1 MDMPRA
7 DDLHVLAG
15 PRDSVPEAARRGPVM
30 LAAIACALGLWGI
43 LVLAGLLVLAALEA
57 GLGGGELAASAPAG
71 VARSLAIAAALAAV
85 LTLAGFAIGVAL
97 RPAARAAAPA
107 IAQHEAALRATHLH
121 FEAALAN
128 MSQGLCLYDRDNVLL
143 VVNRRFCEIYRLD
156 PERIVPGISFHDVIA
171 ASIAAGN
178 HTGTDVNQL
187 VSRRLAFVS
196 RREAGT
202 SFQELA
208 DGRVIA
214 ISHEPMGDG
223 GWVVTYEDITERR
236 RTEARIAHLARHD
249 GLTGLP
255 NRTQFRERI
264 DAALAAAKPFAVL
277 AIDLDDFRAV
287 NESHGQPA
295 GDAVLREAAAR
306 IAACAP
312 EGSIV
317 ARLGGDEFAVLQ
329 WPIAG
334 ADAAA
339 CLAEQLIAAL
349 AEPMRHEGRDIQAGA
364 AIGIAL
370 APGDADGTDGL
381 LSHADLACQ
390 LARRQGRNSYRFFEP
405 GMDVRQQKRRLLEA
419 DLRQALANREF
430 ELHYQPL
437 MRVPSAEVAG
447 FEALLRWRHPRR
459 GLVSPAEFIP
469 LAEQLELI
477 SPIGAWV
484 LRQACRD
491 AVGFPGGPRI
501 AVNVSPLQFRRP
513 GLVEAVAEALGESG
527 LPPERLELEITET
540 VLFDDSETTRET
552 LHRLRALGA
561 RIAIDDFG
569 TGYSSLRMLR
579 SFPFDKIKID
589 QSFIRDLGISPDARS
604 IVNAIAG
611 LGRALGMS
619 TTAEGV
625 ETEEQL
631 AALTEEGCTEAQGY
645 LFSRPRP
652 ADEIPALMRTL
663 AARQK
668 LRQERGAAPR
678 TDAETAPETDEGA
691 WRGGGGQAAA

>member
-1 MDMPRA
+1 MARA
-7 DDLHVLAG
+7 
-15 PRDSVPEAARRGPVM
+15 REAAAALAPRGPVM
-30 LAAIACALGLWGI
+30 LAALAGALGLWGV

-57 GLGGGELAASAPAG
+57 GLGGGEAAGSAPAG
-71 VARSLAIAAALAAV
+71 VARSLGLAAG
-85 LTLAGFAIGVAL
+85 LAAILALAGFCLGVAL
-97 RPAARAAAPA
+97 RQRGPGGPFAIAPAPA
-107 IAQHEAALRATHLH
+107 IARHEAALREAHLR

-156 PERIVPGISFHDVIA
+156 PARIVPGICFRDVIA
-171 ASIAAGN
+171 ASIAVGN
-178 HTGTDVNQL
+178 HTGTDVDQL

-202 SFQELA
+202 AFQELA

-255 NRTQFRERI
+255 NRTQFRERV
-264 DAALAAAKPFAVL
+264 DAALAAGRPFAVL

-306 IAACAP
+306 IAAAAP

-317 ARLGGDEFAVLQ
+317 ARLGADEFAVLQ
-329 WPIAG
+329 WPVAG

-339 CLAEQLIAAL
+339 CLAERLIAAL
-349 AEPMRHEGRDIQAGA
+349 ATPMQVGAREIQAGA

-405 GMDVRQQKRRLLEA
+405 GMDARQQKRRLLES

-430 ELHYQPL
+430 QLHYQPL
-437 MRVPSAEVAG
+437 IAIPSGEVAG

-469 LAEQLELI
+469 LAEQLDLI

-484 LRQACRD
+484 LGQACRD
-491 AVGFPGGPRI
+491 AAGFPGSPHI

-513 GLVEAVAEALGESG
+513 GLVEAVAEALSLSG
-527 LPPERLELEITET
+527 LAPDRLELEITET
-540 VLFDDSETTRET
+540 VLLDDSETTRET

-579 SFPFDKIKID
+579 GFPFDKIKID

-604 IVNAIAG
+604 IVNAISG
-611 LGRALGMS
+611 LGRALGMG

-652 ADEIPALMRTL
+652 ADEIPALLRTL
-663 AARQK
+663 AARRE
-668 LRQERGAAPR
+668 LRRERDAAGGPEPGAIA
-678 TDAETAPETDEGA
+678 DAGSGA
-691 WRGGGGQAAA
+691 GSGGNDQAAA

>member
-1 MDMPRA
+1 MARSREAAPRGA
-7 DDLHVLAG
+7 VLLAALAG
-15 PRDSVPEAARRGPVM
+15 
-30 LAAIACALGLWGI
+30 ALGLWGVV
-43 LVLAGLLVLAALEA
+43 VLAGLLVPGALDA
-57 GLGGGELAASAPAG
+57 GLGGGEIASSAPVGAG
-71 VARSLAIAAALAAV
+71 QGLAIAAGLATTLA
-85 LTLAGFAIGVAL
+85 LAGFGLGFAL
-97 RPAARAAAPA
+97 RPRARAGPPA
-107 IAQHEAALRATHLH
+107 IARHEAALREAHLR

-156 PERIVPGISFHDVIA
+156 PARIMPGITFRDVIA

-178 HTGTDVNQL
+178 HTGTDVDQL

-208 DGRVIA
+208 NGRVVA
-214 ISHEPMGDG
+214 ISHEPMADG
-223 GWVVTYEDITERR
+223 CWVVTYEDITERR
-236 RTEARIAHLARHD
+236 RTEARIAHLSRHD

-255 NRTQFRERI
+255 NRTQFRERL
-264 DAALAAAKPFAVL
+264 DAALAAGKPFAVL
-277 AIDLDDFRAV
+277 ALDLDDFRAV

-306 IAACAP
+306 ISASVP

-317 ARLGGDEFAVLQ
+317 ARLGADEFAVLQ
-329 WPIAG
+329 WPVTG
-334 ADAAA
+334 PDAAA
-339 CLAEQLIAAL
+339 CLAERLIGVLAA
-349 AEPMRHEGRDIQAGA
+349 PMQAGGQEIPLGA

-405 GMDVRQQKRRLLEA
+405 GMDAHQQKRRLLES
-419 DLRQALANREF
+419 DLRQALANGEF
-430 ELHYQPL
+430 QVHYQPL
-437 MRVPSAEVAG
+437 IALPACEVAG

-469 LAEQLELI
+469 LAEQLDLI
-477 SPIGAWV
+477 SAIGAWV
-484 LRQACRD
+484 LCQACQD
-491 AVGFPGGPRI
+491 AARFPGSPHI

-513 GLVEAVAEALGESG
+513 GLVEAVAEALSTSG
-527 LPPERLELEITET
+527 LAPDRLELEITET
-540 VLFDDSETTRET
+540 VLLDDSETTRET
-552 LHRLRALGA
+552 LHRLRALGT

-579 SFPFDKIKID
+579 GFPFDKIKID
-589 QSFIRDLGISPDARS
+589 QTFIRDLGISPDARS
-604 IVNAIAG
+604 IVNAICG
-611 LGRALGMS
+611 LGRALGMG

-652 ADEIPALMRTL
+652 AEEIPALVRTL
-663 AARQK
+663 EAR
-668 LRQERGAAPR
+668 REVRRERGAAG
-678 TDAETAPETDEGA
+678 GA
-691 WRGGGGQAAA
+691 GQDRDGQAAA

>member
-1 MDMPRA
+1 MDLPSHALPQPMARGTDRPARPQQGRA
-7 DDLHVLAG
+7 MILAALAG
-15 PRDSVPEAARRGPVM
+15 
-30 LAAIACALGLWGI
+30 ALGLWGV

-57 GLGGGELAASAPAG
+57 GLGGAELAASPPAALARSLG
-71 VARSLAIAAALAAV
+71 SASALAALLVLSGFGLGLAASRTGAASPARSLARQKAALK
-85 LTLAGFAIGVAL
+85 
-97 RPAARAAAPA
+97 
-107 IAQHEAALRATHLH
+107 ETHLR

-156 PERIVPGISFHDVIA
+156 PQRIVPGITFRDVIA
-171 ASIAAGN
+171 ASIEAGN
-178 HTGTDVNQL
+178 HTGTDVDGLVNRRLAL
-187 VSRRLAFVS
+187 VSRRA
-196 RREAGT
+196 AAT
-202 SFQELA
+202 AYQELA

-214 ISHEPMGDG
+214 ISHEPMEDG

-255 NRTQFRERI
+255 NRMQFRERI
-264 DAALAAAKPFAVL
+264 DAALAAGKPFAVL

-287 NESHGQPA
+287 NESHGQPT
-295 GDAVLREAAAR
+295 GDAVLAEAAAR
-306 IAACAP
+306 ISAAAP
-312 EGSIV
+312 EGSVV

-329 WPIAG
+329 WPVAG

-339 CLAEQLIAAL
+339 CLAERLIGAL
-349 AEPMRHEGRDIQAGA
+349 AEPIRAGGVEVPLGA
-364 AIGIAL
+364 SIGIAL

-381 LSHADLACQ
+381 ISHADLALG

-405 GMDVRQQKRRLLEA
+405 GMDARQQKRRLLEA
-419 DLRQALANREF
+419 DLRHALGNREF
-430 ELHYQPL
+430 LLHYQPIVS
-437 MRVPSAEVAG
+437 VPSGEVSG

-477 SPIGAWV
+477 GPIGAWV
-484 LRQACRD
+484 LVQACAD
-491 AVGFPGGPRI
+491 AAGLPGAPRI
-501 AVNVSPLQFRRP
+501 AVNVSPLQFCRP
-513 GLVEAVAEALGESG
+513 GLVEAVAEALSRSG
-527 LPPERLELEITET
+527 LDPERLELEITET
-540 VLFDDSETTRET
+540 VLLDDSEATRET
-552 LHRLRALGA
+552 LHRLRALGT

-569 TGYSSLRMLR
+569 TGYSSLRLLR
-579 SFPFDKIKID
+579 GFPFDKIKID
-589 QSFIRDLGISPDARS
+589 QSFTRDLGISPDARS

-611 LGRALGMS
+611 LGRALGMR

-631 AALTEEGCTEAQGY
+631 ACLTAEGCTEAQGY

-652 ADEIPALMRTL
+652 AAEIPALLRTL
-663 AARQK
+663 AARHEA
-668 LRQERGAAPR
+668 RAIREAGSGS
-678 TDAETAPETDEGA
+678 DSGDD
-691 WRGGGGQAAA
+691 QAAA

>member
-1 MDMPRA
+1 MDMSRPDDREIERRPRA
-7 DDLHVLAG
+7 
-15 PRDSVPEAARRGPVM
+15 PVM
-30 LAAIACALGLWGI
+30 LAALAGAVALWGT

-57 GLGGGELAASAPAG
+57 GLGAAGLSGPAPAG
-71 VARSLAIAAALAAV
+71 ILRSLGIAAALAA
-85 LTLAGFAIGVAL
+85 LLAFAGFTLGLSL
-97 RPAARAAAPA
+97 RPPARMAARMASPA
-107 IAQHEAALRATHLH
+107 LAQHQAALRETSLR

-156 PERIVPGISFHDVIA
+156 PERIVPGISFRDVIA
-171 ASIAAGN
+171 ASIAVGN
-178 HTGTDVNQL
+178 HTGTDVDHL
-187 VSRRLAFVS
+187 VARRLAFVS
-196 RREAGT
+196 RREADT
-202 SFQELA
+202 AFQELA

-214 ISHEPMGDG
+214 ISHVPMGDG

-255 NRTQFRERI
+255 NRAQFRERI
-264 DAALAAAKPFAVL
+264 DAALAAGKPFAVL
-277 AIDLDDFRAV
+277 AIDLDDFRSV

-306 IAACAP
+306 IAAAVP

-317 ARLGGDEFAVLQ
+317 ARTGGDEFAVLQ

-339 CLAEQLIAAL
+339 CLAESLISELAAPVPL
-349 AEPMRHEGRDIQAGA
+349 GAQEIQAGA

-381 LSHADLACQ
+381 MSHADLACQ
-390 LARRQGRNSYRFFEP
+390 LARRQGRNSFRFFEP
-405 GMDVRQQKRRLLEA
+405 GMDARQQKRRLLEA

-430 ELHYQPL
+430 QLHYQPL
-437 MRVPSAEVAG
+437 MAVRSGEVVG

-469 LAEQLELI
+469 LSEQLDLI

-484 LRQACRD
+484 LHQACRD
-491 AVGFPGGPRI
+491 AAGFPGAPRI

-513 GLVEAVAEALGESG
+513 GLTEAVAEALASSG
-527 LPPERLELEITET
+527 LSPDRLELEITET

-579 SFPFDKIKID
+579 GFPFDKIKID

-611 LGRALGMS
+611 LGRALGMG

-652 ADEIPALMRTL
+652 AEEIPALVRTL

-668 LRQERGAAPR
+668 LRQERAAAREADTAARGATGDDVP
-678 TDAETAPETDEGA
+678 
-691 WRGGGGQAAA
+691 GGDDQAAA

>member
-1 MDMPRA
+1 MDLPRA
-7 DDLHVLAG
+7 ADRHAMA
-15 PRDSVPEAARRGPVM
+15 RSHEAAPRGPVL
-30 LAAIACALGLWGI
+30 LAALAGALGLWGV

-57 GLGGGELAASAPAG
+57 GLGGAEIASSAPVGAG
-71 VARSLAIAAALAAV
+71 RSLGIAAGLAT
-85 LTLAGFAIGVAL
+85 TLALTGFGLGFAL
-97 RPAARAAAPA
+97 RPRARAGAPA
-107 IAQHEAALRATHLH
+107 IARHEAALRDAHLR

-156 PERIVPGISFHDVIA
+156 PARIVPGITFRDVMA
-171 ASIAAGN
+171 ASIAVGN
-178 HTGTDVNQL
+178 HTGTDVDQL

-196 RREAGT
+196 RREAAT
-202 SFQELA
+202 AFQELA

-264 DAALAAAKPFAVL
+264 DAALAAGKPFAVL

-306 IAACAP
+306 ISASVP

-317 ARLGGDEFAVLQ
+317 ARLGADEFAVLQ
-329 WPIAG
+329 WPVAA

-339 CLAEQLIAAL
+339 CLAERLIAELSTPIQVGAR
-349 AEPMRHEGRDIQAGA
+349 EIQAGA

-381 LSHADLACQ
+381 ISHADLACQ

-405 GMDVRQQKRRLLEA
+405 GMDARQQKRRLLEA

-430 ELHYQPL
+430 QIHYQPL
-437 MRVPSAEVAG
+437 IAIPSGEVAG

-469 LAEQLELI
+469 LAEQLDLI

-484 LRQACRD
+484 LGQACED
-491 AVGFPGGPRI
+491 AARFPGSPRI

-513 GLVEAVAEALGESG
+513 GLVEAVADALSRSG
-527 LPPERLELEITET
+527 LAPERLELEITET
-540 VLFDDSETTRET
+540 VLLDDSEMTRET

-579 SFPFDKIKID
+579 GFPFDKIKID

-604 IVNAIAG
+604 IVNAISG
-611 LGRALGMS
+611 LGRALGMG

-652 ADEIPALMRTL
+652 AEEIPALLRTL
-663 AARQK
+663 AAR
-668 LRQERGAAPR
+668 LETRRERDGAGAAA
-678 TDAETAPETDEGA
+678 TEGN
-691 WRGGGGQAAA
+691 GQAAA